1 MEEEQKYNR
10 GSEWRKWDLHVH
22 SPKVFL
28 NNQFGTTSV
37 DDFVNK
43 ISDSGIVAVGLTNY
57 FRFDDSELGEVK
69 DKLNKKGIV
78 VFPNIEFRTQPPNKE
93 NEEMHV
99 HVLFSDT
106 VSTQKITNFLGRLK
120 TVDQKYCK
128 DLTTQDIET
137 TSITIDALREKLAED
152 EDIKYLQDYLIIACP
167 RGQGNFRPSKND
179 DGRGNNFAIVVD
191 KYSDILFGNADDT
204 EFFLKTD
211 RYKNAKTKPVLLCSD
226 THKLDDIGAKFTWVK
241 ADTTFEGLKQT
252 LYEPKER
259 VLIQERN
266 PSDSKTKRLIIDR
279 TIYKT
284 SSGEEKTVYFNGDLN
299 SIIGKRGSGKS
310 TLLKNLAQKIDP
322 NEFSKRDKKVPY
334 ALSDFEVVWGDEQK
348 NEGTEESP
356 KSIFYIPQG
365 YLSALAYDDG
375 ERANERDVF
384 LTQLLKKNER
394 FANAI
399 QSFENFVSKNKVYIE
414 ELIQK
419 LLTANATIKENATS
433 LKKQGAKA
441 EIEAEIKKKNEQIK
455 KYKGTG
461 ITDKEV
467 KDYSEAKKVVENSKG
482 SIDTLNQDKDILT
495 AMKKT
500 GASVFVSD
508 QEFSLLSSA
517 RQELIQKELQKKSK
531 ENLKTL
537 IDKELV
543 EIDTQIKTLEKAV
556 ADKEKVIKKLE
567 EKIKKSKALED
578 LTKELTA
585 LEKTIDAIKKLSDN
599 LEKSKK
605 EKTETINALVDAYGN
620 FETQQTSIYKTIKFE
635 EKFSFLK
642 VKVVARYNTQQL
654 KTFVERNI
662 NTRDSDQSVK
672 SEKDIKELFGDNPKQ
687 ISVDT
692 IKKLITGI
700 VDGKIIAKVEA
711 GDVGAVLAQLLKNRF
726 EIDYLNSVKTINGRT
741 HFKDM
746 TGGQKAIAL
755 LELIFR
761 FDDEKYPILID
772 QPEDDLD
779 VGGIASDLVNF
790 ITSEKQDR
798 QIIIVTHNAS
808 LVICADTENV
818 IVSNIKSAG
827 SSKYDFSY
835 AIGSIENP
843 DRRSDIIE
851 VLEGGES
858 ALKKRMLKLN
868 IR

>member
-1 MEEEQKYNR
+1 MSENPQYNR

-28 NNQFGTTSV
+28 NNQFGTTSN

-43 ISDSGIVAVGLTNY
+43 ISESGIVAVGLTNY
-57 FRFDDSELGEVK
+57 FRFDDAELGEIK

-93 NEEMHV
+93 NEEMHI
-99 HVLFSDT
+99 HVLFSDS
-106 VSTQKITNFLGRLK
+106 VSIQKIKNFLGRLK

-128 DLTTQDIET
+128 DLTTQEIET
-137 TSITIDALREKLAED
+137 TSITIDTLRNALAED
-152 EDIKYLQDYLIIACP
+152 EDIKHLRDYLIIACP
-167 RGQGNFRPSKND
+167 RGQGNFRPSNNG

-191 KYSDILFGNADDT
+191 EYSDMLFGNADDT
-204 EFFLKTD
+204 EFFLKED
-211 RYKNAKTKPVLLCSD
+211 RYKNAKAKPVLFCSD
-226 THKLDDIGAKFTWVK
+226 AHKNDDIGTKFSWIK
-241 ADTTFEGLKQT
+241 ADVTFEGLKQS

-259 VLIQERN
+259 VVIQERN
-266 PSDSKTKRLIIDR
+266 PSDSKTKRLFIDY
-279 TIYKT
+279 TTYKT
-284 SSGEEKTVYFNGDLN
+284 STGEEKIYFNKDLN

-322 NEFSKRDKKVPY
+322 NEFSKRDPKAPY
-334 ALSDFEVVWGDEQK
+334 ILNDFEVVWGDGQK
-348 NEGTEESP
+348 DGGTEESP

-365 YLSALAYDDG
+365 YLSALSYDDG
-375 ERANERDVF
+375 ERAHERDTF

-419 LLTANATIKENATS
+419 LLTTNDSIKENGVL

-441 EIEAEIKKKNEQIK
+441 EIEEEVKKKNEQIK
-455 KYKGTG
+455 KYKGTD
-461 ITDKEV
+461 ITDQEV
-467 KDYSEAKKVVENSKG
+467 KDYSEAKKAVEDSSKTVD
-482 SIDTLNQDKDILT
+482 ILEQDKDILNT
-495 AMKKT
+495 IKKA
-500 GASVFVSD
+500 GASVFISD
-508 QEFSLLSSA
+508 HEFSLLSSA

-531 ENLKTL
+531 ESLKTL
-537 IDKELV
+537 IDEEVVK
-543 EIDTQIKTLEKAV
+543 IDAQIKRLNKIIT
-556 ADKEKVIKKLE
+556 DKGGVVKKLE
-567 EKIKKSKALED
+567 EKIKKTKALED
-578 LTKELTA
+578 LTKELAT
-585 LEKTIDAIKKLSDN
+585 LEKTLETIKKLSAQ
-599 LEKSKK
+599 LEKAKK
-605 EKTETINALVDAYGN
+605 ERAETIDALADAYGN
-620 FETQQTSIYKTIKFE
+620 FETQQNSIYKTIKFD

-642 VKVVARYNTQQL
+642 VEVIARYNTQQL

-662 NTRDSDQSVK
+662 NTRDSQQSIKNDDDVK
-672 SEKDIKELFGDNPKQ
+672 VLFGDSPEKL
-687 ISVDT
+687 SSDT
-692 IKKLITGI
+692 VKKMINGLLEEKI
-700 VDGKIIAKVEA
+700 VIKVEA
-711 GDVGAVLAQLLKNRF
+711 GDVGTVLAQLLKNRF
-726 EIDYLNSVKTINGRT
+726 EIDYLNSVKTKDGQT

-790 ITSEKQDR
+790 VTTEKQDR

-808 LVICADTENV
+808 LVICADTENTV
-818 IVSNIKSAG
+818 VSNVKNLG
-827 SSKYDFSY
+827 NSKYDFSY
-835 AIGSIENP
+835 ATGSIENP
-843 DRRSDIIE
+843 DRRKDIIE
-851 VLEGGES
+851 VLEGGEG
-858 ALKKRMLKLN
+858 ALRKRMLKLS